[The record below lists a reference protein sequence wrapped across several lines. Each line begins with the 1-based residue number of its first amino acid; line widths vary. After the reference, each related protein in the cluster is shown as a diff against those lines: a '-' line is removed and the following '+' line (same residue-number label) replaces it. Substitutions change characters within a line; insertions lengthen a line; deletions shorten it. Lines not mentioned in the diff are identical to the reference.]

1 MDQIK
6 KLRGCEYETDSALKT
21 YLREFKAA
29 DGTQIADTN
38 WRTPGEGNGGAKF
51 LALAD
56 ARTTFAERFGGTW
69 GAVASCVGIRCD
81 AISGIS
87 RVPCQAARSIG

>member
-69 GAVASCVGIRCD
+69 PWDESVGGWGKRR
-81 AISGIS
+81 AL
-87 RVPCQAARSIG
+87 VP